1 MNELFELLGCFAL
14 ALFVRLYVVN
24 FARIRG
30 SSMLNTLHDRDRVL
44 VWRLPYRFRRPRRG
58 DVVICH
64 YPGRRMRRCKWLPQ
78 DFVKRVIGLP
88 GETIEIIAGVVH
100 IDGKPLEESYLDSAR
115 CRLPCSRPARVLSE
129 DEYYVMGDH
138 RDRSNDSRNVG
149 PLRRRAIR
157 GRVVCI
163 LWPRRHVGK
172 VR

>member
-1 MNELFELLGCFAL
+1 MNEWLQLLLCFVL
-14 ALFVRLYVVN
+14 AVLLRLYVVN

-30 SSMLNTLHDRDRVL
+30 SSMLSTLHNSDWAL

-58 DVVICH
+58 EVVICH
-64 YPGRRMRRCKWLPQ
+64 YPGRRMRRFKWLPQ
-78 DFVKRVIGLP
+78 AFVKRVIGLP
-88 GETIEIIAGVVH
+88 GDTLEIIEGTVH
-100 IDGKPLEESYLDSAR
+100 INGEPLDEPYLDPAR
-115 CRLPCSRPARVLSE
+115 CRLRPSRPARVLAE

-149 PLRRRAIR
+149 PIRRRAIR

-163 LWPRRHVGK
+163 LWPPKRIGK